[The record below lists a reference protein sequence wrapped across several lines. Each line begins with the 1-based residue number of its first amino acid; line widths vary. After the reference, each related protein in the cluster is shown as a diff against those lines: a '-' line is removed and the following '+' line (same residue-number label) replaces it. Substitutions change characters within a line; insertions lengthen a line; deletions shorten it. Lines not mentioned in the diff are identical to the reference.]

1 MRQGQRSSVD
11 RNARL
16 SHGHIE
22 PEITGVDRCTRE
34 YYPTPTPLISSA
46 WTGSGSQL
54 YPDAA
59 PCPPHV
65 GHRLWPEQFRTLPCP
80 PCPQRTIVR
89 GPLFKL
95 PPTPRAFTAQEELS
109 DLPTSPSPQQGQ
121 PSLRCAPAAASRRH
135 TGARSQATVSQ
146 LYWGRVQVPTPGRTP
161 RLRGLR
167 AEILS
172 PRCWTQLLKLGLLRH
187 PAARIPLTVLFLM
200 GTVPGCTWES
210 GYIG

>member
-1 MRQGQRSSVD
+1 M
-11 RNARL
+11 
-16 SHGHIE
+16 SHSHIE

-54 YPDAA
+54 YPEAA

-95 PPTPRAFTAQEELS
+95 PPTPGAFTAQEELS

-121 PSLRCAPAAASRRH
+121 PK
-135 TGARSQATVSQ
+135 VSDA
-146 LYWGRVQVPTPGRTP
+146 
-161 RLRGLR
+161 RLRLLLAATRGR
-167 AEILS
+167 GRKPLS
-172 PRCWTQLLKLGLLRH
+172 HSSTGGVSRSPSREGRLGCLASVQKSCLLGAG
-187 PAARIPLTVLFLM
+187 P
-200 GTVPGCTWES
+200 S
-210 GYIG
+210 S